1 MGVYVVLVLEGREYK
16 AQLELG
22 VRASEQPWSWIFV
35 WYRPKA
41 RQVGSAVHRPSAT
54 SKQVEGGAGDGAGA
68 AGEDAAADDTRRRR
82 GAEKKRREYII

>member
-16 AQLELG
+16 AHLELG

-54 SKQVEGGAGDGAGA
+54 SKQVEEDAGDAGD
-68 AGEDAAADDTRRRR
+68 AGDAADTRRE
-82 GAEKKRREYII
+82 AEKKRMEYIIMG